1 MFHLLPH
8 VRARLRGIY
17 TTALTYLLKAKGFK
31 VVQQSAVIAERFGE
45 DIVEE
50 EADVTIKDLDEDRGA
65 IFAMGEDM
73 ADTLRELFPYSFVW
87 RSPVKLYSVIEP
99 EDCQYAGFRVE
110 PCLEKGLVLRP
121 PLDGVIRLGEPKAVG
136 KFAMVWRGEGRT
148 YFSEHIDRDTKTF
161 LLSISLPWNRKGYN
175 VKWRSN
181 ARGAKPEELRDELS
195 RLAVR
200 FDAEDFKGQGDSFAV
215 VVLSLPD
222 KLHLDE
228 VRGQVIKTTRFHHMI
243 KTSDPEL
250 ADGVDEGKVG
260 LEDALKS
267 LLREEMEI
275 EHVKAPYEVVKLRKG
290 VLVDFSFDGM
300 NYSLVLRRQLRPG
313 GKLDV
318 LGMLIE
324 EGDYDDFYLAS
335 DKWYGVH
342 VYRNRQGGI
351 KGVLVNIQTPTEV
364 KRGSVRYLDLEV
376 DVGYNNEKA
385 IVADLEELDRKKE
398 WLGNQLYAKAKE
410 VTEEVRKRLESEGLE
425 GLLGDF
431 ARNVK

>member
-1 MFHLLPH
+1 M
-8 VRARLRGIY
+8 RARLRGIY
-17 TTALTYLLKAKGFK
+17 TTALTYLLKSKGFK

-65 IFAMGEDM
+65 LFAMGADIT
-73 ADTLRELFPYSFVW
+73 DTLRELFPFSFVW

-99 EDCQYAGFRVE
+99 EGCQYAGFRVE

-148 YFSEHIDRDTKTF
+148 YFSEHIDRDTKTL

-250 ADGVDEGKVG
+250 ADRVDEGKVG
-260 LEDALKS
+260 LEDAIKS

-275 EHVKAPYEVVKLRKG
+275 EHVKAPYELVKLRRG
-290 VLVDFSFDGM
+290 ELVSFSFDGM
-300 NYSLVLRRQLRPG
+300 DYSLVLRRELRPG

-318 LGMLIE
+318 LGLPIE
-324 EGDYDDFYLAS
+324 DGDYDEFYLAS

-342 VYRNRQGGI
+342 VYRDKEGRI
-351 KGVLVNIQTPTEV
+351 KGVLVNVQTPTEV
-364 KRGSVRYLDLEV
+364 KKGSVRYLDLEV
-376 DVGYNNEKA
+376 DVGYKDGEV
-385 IVADLEELDRKKE
+385 IVADLEELERKRE
-398 WLGNQLYAKAKE
+398 WLGDPLYRKTKE
-410 VTEEVRKRLESEGLE
+410 VSEEVARRLESEGLD
-425 GLLGDF
+425 GLLGEF
-431 ARNVK
+431 AHNVK